1 MPKARSVGEWLTAV
15 RSRAPI
21 PDLIEDLIPN
31 GNELTLIAG
40 RPGSG
45 KTNLAL
51 YLALCLAT
59 GTPFF
64 GFATKQIEVTYLGFE
79 GAETK
84 LANRLE
90 KIMRNFPNP
99 GNNFHFEIIRPTKIG
114 DDFVALVKGSPLVII
129 DPLRYLIE
137 QDFCRPQDVSDFLSK
152 LRTIAIVKSL
162 CFVLVHHIRKPQA
175 QIRIEPDDLYQI
187 KGATEF
193 VDAATTVLLLERAK
207 HKPGPKSK
215 IATLEPPEATHKL
228 YFAKARDAIGD
239 IQPLDLHFNPDK
251 LLFEMKKE

>member
-1 MPKARSVGEWLTAV
+1 MLKARSVSEWLTAV
-15 RSRAPI
+15 RSKPYT

-45 KTNLAL
+45 KTNLVL
-51 YLALCLAT
+51 YMALCLAT

-64 GFATKQIEVTYLGFE
+64 GFATKQVEVTYIGFE

-90 KIMRNFPNP
+90 KIMKSFPDP
-99 GNNFHFEIIRPTKIG
+99 GNNFHFEIIRPTKI
-114 DDFVALVKGSPLVII
+114 DDSFVALIKGSPLVIV
-129 DPLRYLIE
+129 DPLRYLVE
-137 QDFCRPQDVSDFLSK
+137 GDFCRPQDASNFLSK
-152 LRTIAIVKSL
+152 LKTVAITKNL
-162 CFVLVHHIRKPQA
+162 CFVLCHHIRKPQA
-175 QIRIEPDDLYQI
+175 HIRIDPDDLYQL
-187 KGATEF
+187 KGATEY
-193 VDAATTVLLLERAK
+193 VDAATTVMLFEKAK
-207 HKPGPKSK
+207 QKPGPKSK
-215 IATLEPPEATHKL
+215 VATLEPPAVTHKL

-239 IQPLDLHFNPDK
+239 IPPMELHFNQDK